1 MQTSPSDVNVSK
13 QDKNMNRVASGKTR
27 ENLRVTEA
35 EINKFTYIL
44 RIESEKE
51 AYSLHLF
58 AADRMVSIDSLNY
71 ATQQIYI
78 YGYCFIFLTGMIGNT
93 INILMFSTN
102 LRKSPCSLY
111 LLSTEVCDCLEILV
125 WIVPYTV
132 QVMAGVNGTESNLG
146 WCKLMPY
153 LAVAFTMMSMAILC
167 LASIDRYHSTCRNV
181 RQRQWSSMKVAK
193 ITILLAILGSL
204 IISIPNLIYYYI
216 ENRGHISYCT
226 ENSDIY
232 NNYFNYFV
240 IPVLWCF
247 APFGILFTFGFL
259 THRNLKHAQTTAT
272 ATSDRN
278 GTVQKTEME
287 RIEDQLSRMLIL
299 QIICFSIST
308 GTWSAVQFYFV
319 ITVHWQ
325 KSDFTY
331 AVENLI
337 ISIAAVIY
345 LHYTSSSFYV
355 YYFSSHTYRKR
366 VKQMIGKIL
375 GLRGRMGVE
384 PAAAGSSATP
394 MHPTKTTRA

>member
-1 MQTSPSDVNVSK
+1 
-13 QDKNMNRVASGKTR
+13 
-27 ENLRVTEA
+27 
-35 EINKFTYIL
+35 
-44 RIESEKE
+44 
-51 AYSLHLF
+51 
-58 AADRMVSIDSLNY
+58 MVSIDSLNY

-111 LLSTEVCDCLEILV
+111 LLTTEVCDCLEILV
-125 WIVPYTV
+125 WLVPYTV
-132 QVMAGVNGTESNLG
+132 QVMAGVNGTESNLA

-181 RQRQWSSMKVAK
+181 RQRQWSSMRVAK
-193 ITILLAILGSL
+193 ITILLVTLGSL
-204 IISIPNLIYYYI
+204 IISVPNLIYYYI
-216 ENRGHISYCT
+216 DKRGNLPFCT
-226 ENSDIY
+226 ETSDIY
-232 NNYFNYFV
+232 DNYFNYFV

-259 THRNLKHAQTTAT
+259 TRRNLKHTHMTAT
-272 ATSDRN
+272 ATSDRS
-278 GTVQKTEME
+278 GTLQKTEMQ
-287 RIEDQLSRMLIL
+287 RVEDQLSRMLVL
-299 QIICFSIST
+299 QIICFFIST
-308 GTWSAVQFYFV
+308 STWSAVQFYYV

-325 KSDFTY
+325 KSAYAY
-331 AVENLI
+331 AVENFI
-337 ISIAAVIY
+337 VSIAAVIY

-375 GLRGRMGVE
+375 GLRAGTAVE
-384 PAAAGSSATP
+384 PTAAGSSATP
-394 MHPTKTTRA
+394 MRPTHTTRA